1 MSTSELFYVPA
12 LTVHSL
18 RTVTCLISDN
28 FNVMTSTKNFITLF
42 RSTLTQVTWL
52 YWKEFVSQSV
62 LIWRVCWLQ
71 WIALKKCSIDLVILK
86 NRMSDALRWSVYLGC
101 FNNTISV
108 TSILVVIKENYCTIL
123 ESVLEDYSKMTSFC
137 NPEQNLPGVFIAMD
151 FSKKIYWVFIPS
163 TEISTKKRSILRW
176 YDC

>member
-28 FNVMTSTKNFITLF
+28 LNVMTSTKNFITLF
-42 RSTLTQVTWL
+42 RSTLTKVTWL

-86 NRMSDALRWSVYLGC
+86 NRMPDALRWSVYLGC

-108 TSILVVIKENYCTIL
+108 TSILVLRENYWAIL
-123 ESVLEDYSKMTSFC
+123 EPVLEAYSKMTSVC
-137 NPEQNLPGVFIAMD
+137 NPEQNLTGVFTAMD
-151 FSKKIYWVFIPS
+151 FSK
-163 TEISTKKRSILRW
+163 
-176 YDC
+176 